1 MLNPNEYLDMLPMLA
16 EFAKTRPDAWKKFV
30 EERDKLSTAGQ
41 YRGLRKDMYEIKGSN
56 VESMLSNVVAK
67 ELDIRNP
74 NRPNK
79 IAQISNTLFV
89 TADLSINSTY
99 GAEEAMNL
107 RTYKN
112 MVKSISGEKKELA
125 EFLIACYEEV
135 LTMSF
140 AYAEDVDISQKMN
153 GFDPLGEMTSNLGEF
168 QSAEMCLA
176 QMFIPLIQGEDI
188 QIHQIHLEREKSKG
202 QDSNEYESREMYR
215 NRIREERGKIIYAAD
230 HSNIPADA
238 MAVDLF
244 NYNLV
249 FEKVSSRPEFQKF
262 RGITADQLCDFD
274 YRHRLAQSG
283 EYRLPDRMDFQIKT
297 NEIIDPAAFV
307 EFMEKKTEPE
317 RKALVEFYNTNSA
330 KAKKGDDIY
339 YIFKSY
345 SSLPEEVQTGCKA
358 LVGYMEYG
366 STWYNDNIGCM
377 IQKDTHQLLEEA
389 GLDWT
394 DMIFI
399 GDKSLREIVGSQ
411 YDDMPKE
418 LAEKE
423 KQARVTAAVIKAEE
437 PVSFGVMEKAPDG
450 KIRLA
455 RVIPV
460 YGDVLPFQKTEAE
473 KTAYRKK
480 QEALNASPVF
490 AEQEA
495 AIRWK
500 MKEYKPA
507 YSNAYTENHV
517 KPSGSD
523 TLKYMTGG
531 LDPESFTSIWHGYV
545 PLAFNEL
552 NKPGRVNSLTNEIDR
567 KAAMKWKALYDEQ
580 TDPKKKDTVKAMYE
594 LQRCGVRRT
603 EPTRSHG
610 SFFESILY
618 LNIKAKHP
626 EYHMSDIMCTDR
638 CENQELADQIRLEKE
653 AMGPQIMAKM
663 GTTEGLADVMK
674 VCMRTVSGLDLGREA
689 DYAAKIPETLT
700 VEERKELC
708 KRPEYEGA
716 RAGFFVTLGGA
727 IQGLTQGLES
737 AGGFT
742 KKVPPVKVTNE
753 NRAVFNKYPEA
764 LKLREKIGELS
775 VQELAEFNHAVEA
788 VIKVSD
794 LNRNKAQFMGDGKR
808 DQISDAEL
816 AACAEATIL
825 NEQLEERGR
834 IGGKKIATG
843 RAGTLLPLVADIPSQ
858 ERPRM
863 MRGHLPET
871 LKEAY
876 FNDEGIKKKLTDD
889 AMGAMPNISKEEE
902 SVLRYLS
909 TPESERKFKPE
920 AVPAHPLYD
929 ITKFSKTA
937 TLPEDVVIRMQEE
950 NAKRAIVTNTV
961 LTFLEEHKIDNPGDT
976 RDFSG
981 MIDTKGLDNAQIE
994 EKTKLALEDYY
1005 SGDPQR
1011 RKKVLDEFYNR
1022 AESFDLRSLDLSLL
1036 TTNPPRDPAKRAK
1049 SAEDLVRLYE
1059 VVVYDQTRETKLK
1072 ENPEYRADRY
1082 SDPEKHAQY
1091 VHLEKGL
1098 KMVAPYFYQVVF
1110 ANSGYDQALK
1120 VHDVKM
1126 MRASVL
1132 PECTASMIVETK
1144 RFYDRAAHMEGK
1156 KTDGVLPFVAVSEME
1171 NLLDVRKNPER
1182 NAAGLSA
1189 QLRTLYISEFQTDKK
1204 EWEKGGI
1211 TQLSQIFF
1219 IDGKTAEEY
1228 CGNRFSN
1235 LPEQEREKRIE
1246 AEIMTAI
1253 ASGEHHVDIATMSP
1267 TKEGTLDI
1275 QMYSIKADLHALDK
1289 KQREKEGM
1297 FASLISKKADK
1308 TWNND
1313 KDRASR
1319 LEKEQQNLSER
1330 MVSTI
1335 QRKIQE
1341 KDELARQSTGA
1352 EVKQAPQAPA
1362 AGEEVKQAPQAPAAG
1377 AEVKQVPQQSSGGK
1391 TAVKIASTLEE
1402 MCSIQKNADQA
1413 QALQKAEKAPA
1424 APEAAAKANI
1434 PGRTELKLDLTAP
1447 VAKTGEVTASPEKS
1461 NKKTI

>member
-1 MLNPNEYLDMLPMLA
+1 MSDPMDYWKKLPLLQDY
-16 EFAKTRPDAWKKFV
+16 TNTYPGAWKQFLEKGNV
-30 EERDKLSTAGQ
+30 TNVAESMKEYRRDKYEVTSNNVQNLLANVAAEELDLRDQNQPDEIASIPNPLYTTASLSVG
-41 YRGLRKDMYEIKGSN
+41 
-56 VESMLSNVVAK
+56 SMLGVNDAL
-67 ELDIRNP
+67 EL
-74 NRPNK
+74 RPTK
-79 IAQISNTLFV
+79 KMIQGLT
-89 TADLSINSTY
+89 
-99 GAEEAMNL
+99 
-107 RTYKN
+107 
-112 MVKSISGEKKELA
+112 GERRELA
-125 EFLIACYEEV
+125 EYLLACYEEV
-135 LTMSF
+135 LKLKFYTEENAVTAF
-140 AYAEDVDISQKMN
+140 GVDK
-153 GFDPLGEMTSNLGEF
+153 NLG
-168 QSAEMCLA
+168 SAISRGADELRNAGMCLS
-176 QMFIPLIQGEDI
+176 QMWLPLLTGEDMHI
-188 QIHQIHLEREKSKG
+188 KILHLERGEEEG
-202 QDSNEYESREMYR
+202 FIDYQR
-215 NRIREERGKIIYAAD
+215 RIVKARKEIFDDARKE
-230 HSNIPADA
+230 NIPVEV
-238 MAVDLF
+238 MEVDLF
-244 NYNLV
+244 DYNSI
-249 FEKVSSRPEFQKF
+249 FEQVSARPEFQKF
-262 RGITADQLCDFD
+262 RGLTLEQLCDFD
-274 YRHRLAQSG
+274 YRHRITQSG
-283 EYRLPDRMDFQIKT
+283 EFRMPDHLDFQITT

-317 RKALVEFYNTNSA
+317 RKVLVEYYNAGKTEVE
-330 KAKKGDDIY
+330 KGDQINDL
-339 YIFKSY
+339 FASY
-345 SSLPEEVQTGCKA
+345 HRLSQNVQADCNA
-358 LVGYMEYG
+358 VIGYMDYG
-366 STWYNDNIGCM
+366 STWYHDNIGCL
-377 IQKDTHQLLEEA
+377 IGKETHKLLEEA

-794 LNRNKAQFMGDGKR
+794 LNRNKAQFMGDTKR

-909 TPESERKFKPE
+909 TPE
-920 AVPAHPLYD
+920 
-929 ITKFSKTA
+929 
-937 TLPEDVVIRMQEE
+937 
-950 NAKRAIVTNTV
+950 
-961 LTFLEEHKIDNPGDT
+961 
-976 RDFSG
+976 
-981 MIDTKGLDNAQIE
+981 
-994 EKTKLALEDYY
+994 
-1005 SGDPQR
+1005 
-1011 RKKVLDEFYNR
+1011 
-1022 AESFDLRSLDLSLL
+1022 
-1036 TTNPPRDPAKRAK
+1036 
-1049 SAEDLVRLYE
+1049 
-1059 VVVYDQTRETKLK
+1059 
-1072 ENPEYRADRY
+1072 
-1082 SDPEKHAQY
+1082 
-1091 VHLEKGL
+1091 
-1098 KMVAPYFYQVVF
+1098 
-1110 ANSGYDQALK
+1110 
-1120 VHDVKM
+1120 
-1126 MRASVL
+1126 
-1132 PECTASMIVETK
+1132 
-1144 RFYDRAAHMEGK
+1144 
-1156 KTDGVLPFVAVSEME
+1156 
-1171 NLLDVRKNPER
+1171 PER
-1182 NAAGLSA
+1182 
-1189 QLRTLYISEFQTDKK
+1189 TT
-1204 EWEKGGI
+1204 
-1211 TQLSQIFF
+1211 
-1219 IDGKTAEEY
+1219 
-1228 CGNRFSN
+1228 
-1235 LPEQEREKRIE
+1235 
-1246 AEIMTAI
+1246 
-1253 ASGEHHVDIATMSP
+1253 
-1267 TKEGTLDI
+1267 
-1275 QMYSIKADLHALDK
+1275 
-1289 KQREKEGM
+1289 
-1297 FASLISKKADK
+1297 
-1308 TWNND
+1308 
-1313 KDRASR
+1313 
-1319 LEKEQQNLSER
+1319 
-1330 MVSTI
+1330 
-1335 QRKIQE
+1335 
-1341 KDELARQSTGA
+1341 
-1352 EVKQAPQAPA
+1352 
-1362 AGEEVKQAPQAPAAG
+1362 
-1377 AEVKQVPQQSSGGK
+1377 
-1391 TAVKIASTLEE
+1391 E
-1402 MCSIQKNADQA
+1402 M
-1413 QALQKAEKAPA
+1413 P
-1424 APEAAAKANI
+1424 KANC
-1434 PGRTELKLDLTAP
+1434 
-1447 VAKTGEVTASPEKS
+1447 
-1461 NKKTI
+1461 